1 MPGLAAATL
10 LNLTG
15 HAPAPHHHPDCLR
28 CDART
33 TKQAYA
39 HVPRYPSLAATSS
52 DYRPSRRC
60 KKGPVTQ
67 LVQSQHQRHPTRVQR
82 FGRRIERATQRGN
95 SAPLVQP
102 LPCPF
107 TPGPVPKGTRLR
119 MSAGVRESPGGG
131 NEQRASVGLVW
142 PPRIAGHRHVRA
154 KPPRLAYAALRG
166 LSVTAR

>member
-15 HAPAPHHHPDCLR
+15 HAPAPHHHPDCVR

-82 FGRRIERATQRGN
+82 FGRRIERATQRGT
-95 SAPLVQP
+95 APRLSSRFHARSLRVQFP
-102 LPCPF
+102 RERDCGCRLECVSRPVVATNREPASDWF
-107 TPGPVPKGTRLR
+107 GPRG
-119 MSAGVRESPGGG
+119 SPGTAMCA
-131 NEQRASVGLVW
+131 RS
-142 PPRIAGHRHVRA
+142 
-154 KPPRLAYAALRG
+154 RLAWPTPPCA
-166 LSVTAR
+166 V